1 MCAVYHMLWIMA
13 LSAVSCKC
21 CYYLPA
27 KKSERSM
34 SYIMSDGFIG
44 NSMQIRILFS
54 KGGKKGA
61 LFHMTNAFVD
71 NNMQV
76 TICKTNERSVSHN
89 HGFVDNIYASSDFLS
104 TAFMQ
109 VQIFFPLFFFF
120 FKWP

>member
-1 MCAVYHMLWIMA
+1 MA

-27 KKSERSM
+27 KKSERSV
-34 SYIMSDGFIG
+34 SYIMSDGFIS

-54 KGGKKGA
+54 KGKKKKKSA

-76 TICKTNERSVSHN
+76 TICKTNERSVSHK
-89 HGFVDNIYASSDFLS
+89 HGFVDNIYAS
-104 TAFMQ
+104 
-109 VQIFFPLFFFF
+109 
-120 FKWP
+120 